1 MARGREITPNLCQRR
16 QKPRYHGFPRQPKSL
31 EVCGLLYHH
40 ESGGY
45 QIHEA
50 DGTVIS
56 PVSEI
61 DSQTRHKLK

>member
-1 MARGREITPNLCQRR
+1 MDDGKNVFVPDDQN
-16 QKPRYHGFPRQPKSL
+16 
-31 EVCGLLYHH
+31 H
-40 ESGGY
+40 ESGGD

-61 DSQTRHKLK
+61 DSQTRHELG